1 MIDPIESI
9 ANERFT
15 YQQNPKWNTA
25 AISID
30 STDETSCDAATMSAL
45 SDGYERNVLIGEVDE
60 EEEAT
65 GAVCRVALNEMNTLA
80 ATRKRPATADERS
93 NVDKRSKC
101 SSSSSGD
108 DEEDDAASLGSQ
120 DDDESSTVD
129 ERADTTP
136 NIPLE
141 GFSIPCSGPNLAT
154 MFRNHS
160 INSHMTGTMMGYS
173 VQPYFTNMTNSSM
186 GREFADCNN
195 INMSFLPAHQMAYGV
210 PFPSTSHYAFEY
222 GSSADSFVRGQ
233 MGPMEVTNA
242 NQLHQRG
249 ELCGA
254 LSEPS
259 PDSSPGSSEL
269 SAAVPKSSEFGELRP
284 LSSITVY
291 GMPSSGTLYST
302 PLAAQSDTFCTVP
315 GRTSLLS
322 STTKYHVT
330 IGEIQRRISPP
341 ECLNASLLGGILR
354 KAKSKD
360 GGKTLRDSLK
370 QVGLTLPAG
379 RRKAAT
385 VTAWTALVEEEALHM
400 ARDFATL
407 CEKDFPV
414 RHMAEYACK
423 KSIWQEDIERRRI
436 MIEHTKIVLKE
447 LVDIVNA
454 DRSPICGSQ
463 PPVILASSMQQR
475 LTHFSML
482 THGFGNL
489 AFIAVFDTLTS
500 ILDEMLRSCERTQS
514 MGIHHSLVTTS
525 HVPHAR
531 VLTNQVTVDVSS
543 VPHQQHTIPTQVYGI
558 IRK

>member
-1 MIDPIESI
+1 
-9 ANERFT
+9 
-15 YQQNPKWNTA
+15 
-25 AISID
+25 
-30 STDETSCDAATMSAL
+30 MSAL

-101 SSSSSGD
+101 SSSSGD

-354 KAKSKD
+354 KALLSRHDETLSFKICQDALASIQDFLSRSLDYIYKTIALYGQRKLRMDLGSTHALVGLRGLDPRAKSKD

-385 VTAWTALVEEEALHM
+385 VTAWTALVEG
-400 ARDFATL
+400 TL
-407 CEKDFPV
+407 F
-414 RHMAEYACK
+414 
-423 KSIWQEDIERRRI
+423 SLG
-436 MIEHTKIVLKE
+436 EH
-447 LVDIVNA
+447 
-454 DRSPICGSQ
+454 
-463 PPVILASSMQQR
+463 
-475 LTHFSML
+475 
-482 THGFGNL
+482 
-489 AFIAVFDTLTS
+489 
-500 ILDEMLRSCERTQS
+500 
-514 MGIHHSLVTTS
+514 
-525 HVPHAR
+525 
-531 VLTNQVTVDVSS
+531 
-543 VPHQQHTIPTQVYGI
+543 
-558 IRK
+558 